1 MQEGAKP
8 SFRKKGGSI
17 MTMNEYYSM
26 SIRAGMELRKQVES
40 LGKFLREEFIPEY
53 YRNSKVYQ
61 YRGNVYWIDGILG
74 IIDIK

>member
-1 MQEGAKP
+1 
-8 SFRKKGGSI
+8 

-26 SIRAGMELRKQVES
+26 SIREGIELRKAVECF
-40 LGKFLREEFIPEY
+40 GKFLYKDYIDEY